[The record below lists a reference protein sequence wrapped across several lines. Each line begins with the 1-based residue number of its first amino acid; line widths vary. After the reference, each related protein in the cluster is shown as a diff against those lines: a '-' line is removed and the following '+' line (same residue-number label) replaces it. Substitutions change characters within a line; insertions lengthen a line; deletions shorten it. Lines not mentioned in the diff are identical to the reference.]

1 MMMQMI
7 MMVMD
12 NWCCG
17 ILVEVLI
24 NSSLECF
31 QDWTVDQVGG
41 GGGWGGGGGG
51 RSFHSL
57 AVLGKNECLCASI
70 LEYGMENRFRKVGL
84 IKSGNLILTR
94 PWLIL

>member
-12 NWCCG
+12 DWCCG

-31 QDWTVDQVGG
+31 QGWTVDQVRGG
-41 GGGWGGGGGG
+41 GGRG

-57 AVLGKNECLCASI
+57 AGLGKNECLCASI
-70 LEYGMENRFRKVGL
+70 LEYGMENQFRKVGL
-84 IKSGNLILTR
+84 I
-94 PWLIL
+94 